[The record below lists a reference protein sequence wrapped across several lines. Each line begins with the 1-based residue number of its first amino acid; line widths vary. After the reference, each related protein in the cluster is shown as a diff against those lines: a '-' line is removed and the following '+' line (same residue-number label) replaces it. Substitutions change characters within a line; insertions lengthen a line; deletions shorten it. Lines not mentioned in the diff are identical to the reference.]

1 MADSFSS
8 AVEEG
13 LRLSKRLYYAVAPPR
28 AMREMESLLPQGPM
42 MYAVISDPGIVDN
55 PDVPTYQPHVHG
67 TCHPPAL
74 IPLQINLLSLE
85 THCFFHTAFVS
96 LEASFRLH
104 CVMSSRSSPC
114 LLALPMGHQGS
125 ILGVEVQ
132 VAKNSY
138 RTKLTDED
146 VSSAEEKKV
155 NPEDGGYLKPH
166 LFTLTIPQI
175 DGGSDILIKA
185 KWSQKLLYNDSQ
197 FTLRIPYTL
206 PEFVTPAGKKVSKK
220 EKIQL
225 NVDAGLHTEVLCK
238 TTSHPLKQLHRSAG
252 KLEFSYESDVL
263 TWSKTDFIFCYAI
276 PLGHTDGGVFLQSPG
291 MLDSDRREM
300 FCCYIHPGEQK
311 SRKIFKREM
320 IFLVDISG
328 SMQGKPLE
336 STKNALLSTIG
347 KLDSQDFFNIIAF
360 NGEVYPFS
368 SSLEPVTTKIIESVS
383 EWINK
388 TFVASGGTN
397 ILAPLNQGLDM
408 LSKCQDSTSS
418 VILITDGA
426 VEGER
431 KICDIMKTK
440 LADQKT
446 IFPRIHTFGIGSF
459 CNHYFLRMLSII
471 GRGEY
476 DAALDQDSI
485 EELMERLLTRVT
497 SVVLSNITFDFHDL
511 DDLEVY
517 PSRVPDLSSQGYLMI
532 SGRYQGTFPPNLK
545 VSGLLANMSSFS
557 VDLKVQESNDIL
569 LNKVVAKQQIDVLT
583 AKAWFSEDRE
593 LKEKIAKI
601 SLQYAVVSEYTR
613 MILIEIGKG
622 KSSAGSS
629 TKQVMNKIDPQNMEE
644 SKQQKIR
651 LLQPLVIGFGDIS
664 ATIDNIPPG
673 CRTKPQE
680 ATDIIAKA
688 ASDCCGKL
696 CDVICCMCCIRACS
710 GLNDQCAIAMA
721 QLCGALACL
730 GCYVCCGGGK

>member
-1 MADSFSS
+1 MADEFSS

-146 VSSAEEKKV
+146 ISSAEEKKV

-238 TTSHPLKQLHRSAG
+238 TTSHLLKQLQRSAG
-252 KLEFSYESDVL
+252 KLVFSYESDVL

-291 MLDSDRREM
+291 MLDSDRRENVL
-300 FCCYIHPGEQK
+300 CSRRNRR
-311 SRKIFKREM
+311 SRK
-320 IFLVDISG
+320 
-328 SMQGKPLE
+328 
-336 STKNALLSTIG
+336 
-347 KLDSQDFFNIIAF
+347 AF

-368 SSLEPVTTKIIESVS
+368 SSLEPVTTKIIENVS

-397 ILAPLNQGLDM
+397 ILAPLNQALDM

-431 KICDIMKTK
+431 KICDNMKTK

-485 EELMERLLTRVT
+485 EELMERFLTRVT

-629 TKQVMNKIDPQNMEE
+629 TKQVMNKIDPQKMEE

-696 CDVICCMCCIRACS
+696 CDVICCMCCIRVCS

-730 GCYVCCGGGK
+730 GCYVCCGGGN